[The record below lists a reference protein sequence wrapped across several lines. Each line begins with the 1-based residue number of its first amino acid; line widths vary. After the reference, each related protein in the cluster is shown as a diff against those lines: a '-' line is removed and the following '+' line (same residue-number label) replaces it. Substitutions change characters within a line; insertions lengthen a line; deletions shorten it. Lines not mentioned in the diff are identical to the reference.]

1 MRLVKLTLISILF
14 VWVTF
19 LTTAAYSQNQC
30 DKRASI
36 IEMLSSRYSEN
47 TQAIG
52 VTNKGGLIEVLTN
65 KDGGTWTIIVTTPHG
80 ISCLVAAGEG
90 WRQIPKEES
99 KANET

>member
-1 MRLVKLTLISILF
+1 MLKFITLAVIAF
-14 VWVTF
+14 TGFAVTIP
-19 LTTAAYSQNQC
+19 AYAQNQC
-30 DKRASI
+30 DKRDSI
-36 IEMLSSRYSEN
+36 LEMLSNRYSEK

-90 WRQIPKEES
+90 WRQLE
-99 KANET
+99 KAELDPNA